1 MSVRL
6 RLLGLAA
13 TLALALSACA
23 SGSSSTTPEAP
34 TPTVVPPAALAF
46 ADPLETVDPA
56 LWNEI
61 AMNDDLAMCLAHA
74 AGSDARSIDILRSDL
89 GDMSTDG
96 EVIIADCL
104 PGA

>member
-13 TLALALSACA
+13 TAALALSACA

-34 TPTVVPPAALAF
+34 TPTVVPPALAF
-46 ADPLETVDPA
+46 VDAVETVDPG
-56 LWNEI
+56 LWNEVAI
-61 AMNDDLAMCLAHA
+61 NDDLAMCLAHA
-74 AGSDARSIDILRSDL
+74 SGSDAGTIDVLRGDL
-89 GDMSTDG
+89 EDMGIDG
-96 EVIIADCL
+96 EAIIADCL